1 MAGSTIMLRKAA
13 KAGGAIGAFLIV
25 KPGADDASVVVATAS
40 TDALMGTNDELARGF
55 GENADIVKV
64 GIAPVLFGG
73 VVTRG
78 DPLTCDATGR
88 AITAAPAAGVNA
100 RIIGFAE
107 VSAVAGDIG
116 PYFVSPGRIQG

>member
-13 KAGGAIGAFLIV
+13 KCGTAIGAYLIV
-25 KPGADDASVVVATAS
+25 KPGADDATVVLATAS
-40 TDALMGTNDELARGF
+40 TDALMGTNDELGRAI

-64 GIAPVLFGG
+64 GIAPVRFGG

-78 DPLTCDATGR
+78 DPLTSDANGR

-107 VSAVAGDIG
+107 VSAVADDIG
-116 PYFVSPGRIQG
+116 PYLVSPGRIQG